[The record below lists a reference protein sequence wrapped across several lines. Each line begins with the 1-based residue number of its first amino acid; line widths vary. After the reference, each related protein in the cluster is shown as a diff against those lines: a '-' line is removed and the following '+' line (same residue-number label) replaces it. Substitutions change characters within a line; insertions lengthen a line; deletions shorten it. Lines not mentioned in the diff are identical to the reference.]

1 MVKPLAGRRKP
12 APEPPRESWLS
23 KKAPTLLIGGVVVL
37 AAVLV
42 GAIGH
47 HFFIGQGQM
56 RDKTSSGRSGFFQS
70 LGKSIFSNKLSLDV
84 TSEEMDALGITTDS
98 RRVFAGMKAEDQ
110 REKRRLY
117 ALQKYEGGRQQA
129 DQRRQ
134 MILDEQMK
142 RNTEAG
148 KALKDAI
155 GDLLEADN
163 LGIMRIE
170 GMLTAE
176 MAKGGARQEN
186 MDTLIF
192 AFQMLGDAYT
202 KKNMKGKARDAYLNY
217 YRLMKERA
225 PVEQEPEWKGAMSEF
240 EKLDPTS
247 LGN

>member
-1 MVKPLAGRRKP
+1 ML
-12 APEPPRESWLS
+12 LS
-23 KKAPTLLIGGVVVL
+23 GIVVL
-37 AAVLV
+37 AAAFL
-42 GAIGH
+42 GAVGH
-47 HFFIGQGQM
+47 HLFISRGSV
-56 RDKTSSGRSGFFQS
+56 RDTTADSKPGFFKS
-70 LGKSIFSNKLSLDV
+70 LGKSIFSNKISLDV
-84 TSEEMDALGITTDS
+84 ASEEMDALGISSES

-129 DQRRQ
+129 EQRRQ
-134 MILDEQMK
+134 MLIDEQMK

-148 KALKDAI
+148 KTLRDAI
-155 GDLLEADN
+155 QDLLEADN

-170 GMLTAE
+170 SMLNAE

-192 AFQMLGDAYT
+192 AYQMLGDAYS

-217 YRLMKERA
+217 FRLMKERA
-225 PVEQEPEWKGAMSEF
+225 PVEQEPEWNNAMSEF
-240 EKLDPTS
+240 EKLDPTK